1 MENINSF
8 DMKIKARSENE
19 AFARQVVSSFAI
31 GMNPTIDELEDIKT
45 VVSEAVTNSIVHAYN
60 NDSDKIIDITA
71 SLDNDS
77 MEIIIEDYGVGID
90 DVDKAVEPFFT
101 TKPED
106 ERSGMGFTLMKS
118 FMDEFELVSKL
129 GEGTKVRMVKRF
141 VREEENA
148 GA

>member
-1 MENINSF
+1 MLF
-8 DMKIKARSENE
+8 RS
-19 AFARQVVSSFAI
+19 
-31 GMNPTIDELEDIKT
+31 
-45 VVSEAVTNSIVHAYN
+45 
-60 NDSDKIIDITA
+60 
-71 SLDNDS
+71 
-77 MEIIIEDYGVGID
+77 
-90 DVDKAVEPFFT
+90 PFFT